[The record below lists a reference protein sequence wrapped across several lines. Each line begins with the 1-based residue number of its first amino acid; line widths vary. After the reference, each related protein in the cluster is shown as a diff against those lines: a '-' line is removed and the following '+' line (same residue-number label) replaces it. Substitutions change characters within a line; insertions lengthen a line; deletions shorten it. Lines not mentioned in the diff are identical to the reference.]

1 MSSKSKKNS
10 LKNIMDGDKK
20 ATHDVQVPSV
30 KEEESVPIKEETLSD
45 TLDFIREKK
54 YYYINR
60 EKILEKYRSRPDVIQ
75 KREEREKKKALRE
88 AEMEFK
94 RIEREQKR
102 KSIEEALRLM
112 NDTKAA
118 VKKAVG
124 RGD

>member
-1 MSSKSKKNS
+1 MSSKSNKKS
-10 LKNIMDGDKK
+10 LKNIMDSDKK

-30 KEEESVPIKEETLSD
+30 REEESAPIKEEALYETF
-45 TLDFIREKK
+45 DFIREKK

-60 EKILEKYRSRPDVIQ
+60 EKILEKYRTRSDVIQ

-102 KSIEEALRLM
+102 RDIEEALRLM
-112 NDTKAA
+112 NVTKAA
-118 VKKAVG
+118 KKTSG
-124 RGD
+124 RE

>member
-30 KEEESVPIKEETLSD
+30 KEEEIVPIKEE

-60 EKILEKYRSRPDVIQ
+60 EKILEKYRTRPDVIQ

-102 KSIEEALRLM
+102 RDIEEALRLL
-112 NDTKAA
+112 NATKAA
-118 VKKAVG
+118 AKKA
-124 RGD
+124 GDKEC

>member
-1 MSSKSKKNS
+1 MSSKLKKNIS
-10 LKNIMDGDKK
+10 NNIMDGDKK

-30 KEEESVPIKEETLSD
+30 REEESAPIKEETMYE
-45 TLDFIREKK
+45 TFDFIREKK

-88 AEMEFK
+88 AEIEFK

-102 KSIEEALRLM
+102 RDIEEALRLM
-112 NDTKAA
+112 NATKASA
-118 VKKAVG
+118 KKTAG

>member
-10 LKNIMDGDKK
+10 SNNIMDGDKK

-30 KEEESVPIKEETLSD
+30 REEESAPIKEETMSE
-45 TLDFIREKK
+45 TFDFIREKK

-60 EKILEKYRSRPDVIQ
+60 EKILEKYRTRSDVIQ

-94 RIEREQKR
+94 RIEKEQKR
-102 KSIEEALRLM
+102 RDIEEALRLM
-112 NDTKAA
+112 AGTKAA
-118 VKKAVG
+118 KKTSG
-124 RGD
+124 RE

>member
-1 MSSKSKKNS
+1 
-10 LKNIMDGDKK
+10 MDSDKK

-30 KEEESVPIKEETLSD
+30 KEEESVHIKEETMYE
-45 TLDFIREKK
+45 TFDFIREKK

-60 EKILEKYRSRPDVIQ
+60 EKILEKYRTRSDVIQ

-102 KSIEEALRLM
+102 RDIEEALRLM
-112 NDTKAA
+112 NVTKAA
-118 VKKAVG
+118 KKTSG
-124 RGD
+124 RE

>member
-1 MSSKSKKNS
+1 MSSKSNKKS
-10 LKNIMDGDKK
+10 LKNIMDSDKK

-30 KEEESVPIKEETLSD
+30 KEEESVPIKEEALYETF
-45 TLDFIREKK
+45 DFIREKK

-60 EKILEKYRSRPDVIQ
+60 EKILEKYRTRSDVIQ

-102 KSIEEALRLM
+102 RDIEEALRLM
-112 NDTKAA
+112 NVTKAA
-118 VKKAVG
+118 KKTSG
-124 RGD
+124 RE

>member
-1 MSSKSKKNS
+1 MSSKSNKKS
-10 LKNIMDGDKK
+10 LKNIMDSDKK

-30 KEEESVPIKEETLSD
+30 KEEESVHIKEETMYE
-45 TLDFIREKK
+45 TFDFIREKK

-60 EKILEKYRSRPDVIQ
+60 EKILEKYRTRSDVIQ

-102 KSIEEALRLM
+102 RDIEEALRLM
-112 NDTKAA
+112 NVTKAA
-118 VKKAVG
+118 KKTSG
-124 RGD
+124 RE